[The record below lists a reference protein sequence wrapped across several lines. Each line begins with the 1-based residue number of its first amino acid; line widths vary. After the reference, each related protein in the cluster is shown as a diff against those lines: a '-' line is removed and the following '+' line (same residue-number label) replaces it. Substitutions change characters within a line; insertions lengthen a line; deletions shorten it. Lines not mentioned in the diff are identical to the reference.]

1 MLVKW
6 SEAYSLSREMLVD
19 IYTVCL
25 YFIWHLHCI
34 SFIAL
39 AYGVMSRTY
48 GSNRTGTTSF
58 IGHNDAAS
66 YLVGYEGRRHGFALH
81 GIAFALWIWDVSC
94 MSWSMALGDIG
105 KKRSLSKDW
114 WRLISS
120 VLFDLI
126 YLIVPLCSLTS
137 LLKHFTYWDLASHTL
152 FYIPRYSSGF
162 CVKGWGISGSH
173 HSFTLLSS
181 LTCVV
186 IWIVLEFG

>member
-1 MLVKW
+1 MDQCEYLCSLYLWLDDTMLVKW

-48 GSNRTGTTSF
+48 GSDRTGTTLF

-66 YLVGYEGRRHGFALH
+66 YLVGYEGRRHGIALH
-81 GIAFALWIWDVSC
+81 GIAFALWIWDVSG

-105 KKRSLSKDW
+105 KKWSLTKDW

-120 VLFDLI
+120 FTWLYHWIRYILLLLFG
-126 YLIVPLCSLTS
+126 SL
-137 LLKHFTYWDLASHTL
+137 
-152 FYIPRYSSGF
+152 
-162 CVKGWGISGSH
+162 
-173 HSFTLLSS
+173 
-181 LTCVV
+181 
-186 IWIVLEFG
+186 VLEI